1 MVKEKMLPLLSLVL
15 MLWRWPVPQKA
26 VVAVAVVVFAVV
38 GIVGSMKFGG
48 QHLFDQDIQNM
59 WTVRDELFSDSLRHQ

>member
-26 VVAVAVVVFAVV
+26 VVAVAVVVFVVV
-38 GIVGSMKFGG
+38 GIVDSMKFGG

-59 WTVRDELFSDSLRHQ
+59 WTVHDELFSDSLRHQ